1 MSDYFVIFFDANT
14 TNKTRSLNIRRQ
26 IILYRIEYL
35 AGFFQFDYFC
45 IRSVLSL
52 RFRILF
58 LLFHLRYSTFY
69 SCTNLVESNPRILAN
84 STYVFYSRLI
94 CVIGDAWPRYGE
106 NFQFFRFRVMKFN

>member
-35 AGFFQFDYFC
+35 AGFFRFDYFC

-52 RFRILF
+52 RFQILF

-69 SCTNLVESNPRILAN
+69 SCTNLIESSPRILAN